1 MYMIMA
7 ERLKEA
13 RIAAG
18 LSQDEA
24 ASAMNM
30 SRRKLQ
36 SIEADE
42 AEVSVKGIVDFAK
55 LYKVDVRE
63 LILED
68 YVKEDSERILFNRYA
83 SVFRVYDKLDDKVK
97 EDVYY
102 LLKEY
107 VDKKEKRG

>member
-1 MYMIMA
+1 MLTA
-7 ERLKEA
+7 KRLKEA
-13 RIAAG
+13 RITAG

-42 AEVSVKGIVDFAK
+42 ATVSVEGIVEFAK

-68 YVKEDSERILFNRYA
+68 YVKEDEESVLFNRYA
-83 SVFRVYDKLDDKVK
+83 SVFRIYDKLDDRVK

-102 LLKEY
+102 LLKQY
-107 VDKKEKRG
+107 VDKKEKQG

>member
-1 MYMIMA
+1 MLTA
-7 ERLKEA
+7 KRLKEA

-18 LSQDEA
+18 LSQDEV

-42 AEVSVKGIVDFAK
+42 AEVSVKGIVEFARI
-55 LYKVDVRE
+55 YKVDVRE

-68 YVKEDSERILFNRYA
+68 YIKEDLEHILFNRYA

-102 LLKEY
+102 LLKEF
-107 VDKKEKRG
+107 VDRKEKQR

>member
-1 MYMIMA
+1 MLTA
-7 ERLKEA
+7 KRLKEA
-13 RIAAG
+13 RITAG

-42 AEVSVKGIVDFAK
+42 ATVSVEGIVEFAK

-68 YVKEDSERILFNRYA
+68 YVKEDLERILFSRYA

-107 VDKKEKRG
+107 VDKKENQR